1 MALSDTEKM
10 LLLFMRE
17 ADLLS
22 YDRHKWEIDGKP

>member
-22 YDRHKWEIDGKP
+22 YDPGLFYLDDKP

>member
-22 YDRHKWEIDGKP
+22 YGMAVYDDDGKP

>member
-1 MALSDTEKM
+1 M

-22 YDRHKWEIDGKP
+22 YGMAVYDDDGKP